1 MSITTCH
8 KYCGICHIVWLD
20 TQPPMPYYFPMSEFT
35 FDIWDMGMS
44 DADLDAIMGD
54 EADDFIGGE
63 DSYLDS
69 YWESLYEGE

>member
-1 MSITTCH
+1 
-8 KYCGICHIVWLD
+8 
-20 TQPPMPYYFPMSEFT
+20 MPYYFPMSEFT